1 MTLLLQYQLVLS
13 GDLTFLFTVFVI
25 SRYFNQ
31 KSIKVKSKSDL
42 SYSIIMAIIFVY
54 VVPMYL
60 GLNLPIFVYEHMT
73 CHLHL
78 AKCLFNFYMD
88 WMCGIS

>member
-42 SYSIIMAIIFVY
+42 SYSTTMAI
-54 VVPMYL
+54 
-60 GLNLPIFVYEHMT
+60 IFVYEHMT
-73 CHLHL
+73 CYLHL